1 MEPKESPGEPKPCR
15 EEISA
20 LLREYSAT
28 TTAPENSELHT
39 LPLPLLL
46 QQHLSPQ
53 ETRPISMSQAGS
65 AEAAV
70 AGDRGVDSPVL

>member
-1 MEPKESPGEPKPCR
+1 MEPRESPGEPKPCR

-28 TTAPENSELHT
+28 TAPENSELHT
-39 LPLPLLL
+39 IPLPLLL

-53 ETRPISMSQAGS
+53 ETRPISNSQAGR